1 MTIAKKIIMVLD
13 TEACDLAG
21 NVYDVGY
28 TIADRKGV
36 ILTKKNFLV
45 EEIFTDANKMMGAF
59 YAKKLFTHYAPM
71 LDRNTIALTPW
82 ASIVAEMQIDVDAFG
97 VNVLAAYNLGFD
109 RRVMR
114 QTNNLLGLGP
124 IMPAMEMLDIWQ
136 FACETKLSQQTYK
149 DIARAN
155 GWVSNKGNIRTGA
168 EYAYRFCS
176 GDHGFIEDHT
186 ALSDAIIETEIMAAC
201 YACKKSVPY
210 GIMNAQPWRIVNA

>member
-1 MTIAKKIIMVLD
+1 MTIPRKIIMVLD

-36 ILTKKNFLV
+36 ILTRKNFLV
-45 EEIFTDANKMMGAF
+45 EEIFTDASKMMGAF

-97 VNVLAAYNLGFD
+97 VNVLAAYNLGFA
-109 RRVMR
+109 RRLMR

-136 FACETKLSQQTYK
+136 FACETKLSQQT
-149 DIARAN
+149 
-155 GWVSNKGNIRTGA
+155 
-168 EYAYRFCS
+168 
-176 GDHGFIEDHT
+176 
-186 ALSDAIIETEIMAAC
+186 
-201 YACKKSVPY
+201 
-210 GIMNAQPWRIVNA
+210 